1 MIRMR
6 SRGRTS
12 RCWRR
17 SRPGTPNASPRM
29 STTISATPGAKSANW
44 YGSSRR
50 RRAMSTH
57 PRAGF
62 VSNQRSNRVKAVH
75 TELHRSHDPQFF
87 LVRGVV
93 KRTTEQPERA
103 DRLLKG
109 LKDGKHQLVEPKT
122 FGQGPRAR
130 IHSPEYLSFLSE
142 AWEAWTALGDS
153 GPEMIG
159 NIHPVRHAATYPTH
173 ITGKLGWHT
182 ADTAAPIGPGT
193 WAAACAAT
201 DVAVTAAQ
209 MVMDGEDATYALC
222 RPPGHHAYRDMAG
235 GFCFLN
241 NSAIAAAHLRQKHER
256 AVILDVDVHHGNGTQ
271 GIFYAR
277 PDVYTVSIHADPVA
291 YYPYV
296 WGYAHE
302 RGEGPGL
309 GTNLNIPL
317 AIGTGDDGYI
327 QAMDVAR
334 KAVKSFA
341 PGALVI
347 ALGLDASEHDPLK
360 GLAVTTPG
368 FRRIGQAIAKMGL
381 PTVFVQEGGYLSDI
395 LGANLIS
402 VLAGF
407 EEAR

>member
-1 MIRMR
+1 M
-6 SRGRTS
+6 
-12 RCWRR
+12 
-17 SRPGTPNASPRM
+17 
-29 STTISATPGAKSANW
+29 
-44 YGSSRR
+44 
-50 RRAMSTH
+50 
-57 PRAGF
+57 
-62 VSNQRSNRVKAVH
+62 KAVH

-109 LKDGKHQLVEPKT
+109 LKDGKHQLVEPTT

-130 IHSPEYLSFLSE
+130 VHSPEYLAFLSE
-142 AWEAWTALGDS
+142 AWDAWSALGDS

-173 ITGKLGWHT
+173 IVGKLGWHT

-201 DVAVTAAQ
+201 DVAATAAQ
-209 MVMDGEDATYALC
+209 LVMDGEDAAYALC

-241 NSAIAAAHLRQKHER
+241 NSAVAAAHLRLKHER
-256 AVILDVDVHHGNGTQ
+256 VVVLDVDVHHGNGTQ

-277 PDVYTVSIHADPVA
+277 PDVYTISIHADPVA
-291 YYPYV
+291 YYPFV
-296 WGYAHE
+296 WGYAYE
-302 RGEGPGL
+302 RGEGEGL

-317 AIGTGDDGYI
+317 PIGTGDDGYM
-327 QAMDVAR
+327 QALAR
-334 KAVKSFA
+334 AETAIDAFA
-341 PGALVI
+341 PGALVV

-360 GLAVTTPG
+360 GLSVTTPG
-368 FRRIGQAIAKMGL
+368 FRRIGQAIARMGL

-395 LGANLIS
+395 LGANLTS

>member
-1 MIRMR
+1 M
-6 SRGRTS
+6 
-12 RCWRR
+12 
-17 SRPGTPNASPRM
+17 
-29 STTISATPGAKSANW
+29 
-44 YGSSRR
+44 
-50 RRAMSTH
+50 
-57 PRAGF
+57 
-62 VSNQRSNRVKAVH
+62 KAVH

-109 LKDGKHQLVEPKT
+109 LKDGKHQLVEPTT

-241 NSAIAAAHLRQKHER
+241 NSGIAAAHLRQRHER
-256 AVILDVDVHHGNGTQ
+256 VVILDVDVHHGNGTQ

-302 RGEGPGL
+302 RGEGPG
-309 GTNLNIPL
+309 PWHKSQHSP
-317 AIGTGDDGYI
+317 GD
-327 QAMDVAR
+327 R
-334 KAVKSFA
+334 
-341 PGALVI
+341 
-347 ALGLDASEHDPLK
+347 H
-360 GLAVTTPG
+360 
-368 FRRIGQAIAKMGL
+368 RR
-381 PTVFVQEGGYLSDI
+381 
-395 LGANLIS
+395 
-402 VLAGF
+402 
-407 EEAR
+407 

>member
-1 MIRMR
+1 M
-6 SRGRTS
+6 
-12 RCWRR
+12 
-17 SRPGTPNASPRM
+17 
-29 STTISATPGAKSANW
+29 
-44 YGSSRR
+44 
-50 RRAMSTH
+50 
-57 PRAGF
+57 
-62 VSNQRSNRVKAVH
+62 KAVH

-130 IHSPEYLSFLSE
+130 IHSPEYLLFLSE
-142 AWEAWTALGDS
+142 AWDAWTALGDS

-173 ITGKLGWHT
+173 IVGKLGWHT

-241 NSAIAAAHLRQKHER
+241 NSAIAAAHLRLKHER
-256 AVILDVDVHHGNGTQ
+256 VVILDVDVHHGNGTQ

-277 PDVYTVSIHADPVA
+277 PDVYTISIHADPIA

-334 KAVKSFA
+334 KAIESFA

-395 LGANLIS
+395 LGANLTS

>member
-1 MIRMR
+1 
-6 SRGRTS
+6 
-12 RCWRR
+12 
-17 SRPGTPNASPRM
+17 
-29 STTISATPGAKSANW
+29 
-44 YGSSRR
+44 
-50 RRAMSTH
+50 
-57 PRAGF
+57 
-62 VSNQRSNRVKAVH
+62 VKAVY

-109 LKDGKHQLVEPKT
+109 LKDGKHQLIEPT
-122 FGQGPRAR
+122 PFGQGPRAR
-130 IHSPEYLSFLSE
+130 VHSPEYLAFLSE
-142 AWEAWTALGDS
+142 AWEAWTALCDS

-173 ITGKLGWHT
+173 IVGKLGWHT

-201 DVAVTAAQ
+201 DVATTAAEL
-209 MVMDGEDATYALC
+209 VMDGEDAAYALC

-241 NSAIAAAHLRQKHER
+241 NSAVAAAHSRLKHER
-256 AVILDVDVHHGNGTQ
+256 VVILDVDVHHGNGTQ

-277 PDVYTVSIHADPVA
+277 PDVYTISIHADPVA
-291 YYPYV
+291 YYPFV

-302 RGEGPGL
+302 QGEGEGL

-317 AIGTGDDGYI
+317 PIGTGDDGYM
-327 QAMDVAR
+327 QALAR
-334 KAVKSFA
+334 AKTAIDAFA
-341 PGALVI
+341 PGALVV

-360 GLAVTTPG
+360 GLSVTTLG
-368 FRRIGQAIAKMGL
+368 FRRIGQAIARMGL

-395 LGANLIS
+395 LGANLTS

>member
-1 MIRMR
+1 M
-6 SRGRTS
+6 
-12 RCWRR
+12 
-17 SRPGTPNASPRM
+17 
-29 STTISATPGAKSANW
+29 
-44 YGSSRR
+44 
-50 RRAMSTH
+50 
-57 PRAGF
+57 
-62 VSNQRSNRVKAVH
+62 KAVH

-109 LKDGKHQLVEPKT
+109 LKDGKHQLVEPTK

-142 AWEAWTALGDS
+142 AWDAWTALGDS

-173 ITGKLGWHT
+173 IVGKLGWHT

-193 WAAACAAT
+193 WAAVCAAT

-241 NSAIAAAHLRQKHER
+241 NSAIAAAHLRQNHER
-256 AVILDVDVHHGNGTQ
+256 VVILDVDVHHGNGTQ

-277 PDVYTVSIHADPVA
+277 PDVYTISIHADPVA

-296 WGYAHE
+296 WGYSHE

-317 AIGTGDDGYI
+317 AIGTGDDGYM
-327 QAMDVAR
+327 QALDLAR
-334 KAVKSFA
+334 RAIESFA

-360 GLAVTTPG
+360 GLSVTTPG

-395 LGANLIS
+395 LGANLTS